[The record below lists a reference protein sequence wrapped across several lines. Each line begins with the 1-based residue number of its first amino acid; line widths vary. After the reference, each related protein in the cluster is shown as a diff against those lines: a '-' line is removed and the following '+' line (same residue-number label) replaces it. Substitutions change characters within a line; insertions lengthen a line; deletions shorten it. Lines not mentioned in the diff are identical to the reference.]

1 MTQNTAK
8 MKINEV
14 AKEVARSSKDSLS
27 AIAAMQK
34 EISSRI
40 ESAKKVES
48 ELIKRTREEER
59 QQKEA
64 VRSDVQATAPAEA
77 KAAVETPSDVK
88 APEKKVTVVT
98 QPVAQPQTP
107 QATQVQQSAPAQERK
122 VPVVTPP
129 QAVEK
134 AEEKQPAQRPSA
146 PQEQRAEQTPQQSP
160 QQPSAPAPAP
170 KFERPAERLARMQ
183 GRVLRDDAAI
193 RNAQRAKE
201 EAARRGN
208 APQQRTPYQRDGQR
222 MQGDRSGRPGGYQQ
236 RDGQRP
242 QGDRTGRPGGFQQR
256 SDNQRSF
263 GGNRQG
269 RSTGGSGVSAAIA
282 APANKKA
289 KVSNYDPNRSSY
301 VRVFDNEKKNKS
313 RKALERERRAQLG
326 GEDEYTRYGRRP
338 KRKHQQ
344 QQRPE
349 PIKIEKAVITGETVT
364 VKTLADR
371 IGKPATDIIKKLM
384 MLGVIATINNEIDYD
399 TAALVASDFG
409 VELEQKLQQ
418 TAEDVLTAV
427 DQPDSEDQLV
437 KRPPVVTIMGHVDHG
452 KTSLLDKIRSTRV
465 TAGEAGGI
473 TQHIGAYCVE
483 CNGETITFLDTPGHE
498 AFTAMRARGAQV
510 TDAVILVVAANDGIK
525 PQTVEAINHAK
536 AAEVPII
543 VAINKIDLPEAN
555 IERVRQELTEHGL
568 VWEEWGGDTVIVPVS
583 AKTGEGIENLLEMIL
598 LVTEVQELRANP
610 DRLAKGTIVEAKL
623 DKGRGPVATVLVQ
636 NGTLRVGQTVVAG
649 TASGRVRAMLNDAG
663 ERVETAGPSM
673 PVEILGFDY
682 VPEAG
687 DILYAVEDGALTRQ
701 VVEERKAKIKSEQMK
716 MTARVSLDDLF
727 EQISEGEIKDLNV
740 IVKADVQGSVE
751 AVRSSL
757 EKLSNDQVRVRCI
770 HGGAGAIV
778 VSDVMLAS
786 ASNAIIIGFNVRPD
800 GPARIAAERE
810 NVDIRLYRVIYNAIE
825 DIEKAMKGLLEPVF
839 EEVSLGTAEVRETF
853 KVSAIGTIAGCM
865 VQSGKMVRNASVRLL
880 RDNVVIYEG
889 KLASLKRFK
898 DDVREVASGYECGL
912 SLQNYNDIKE
922 GDIIEAFTEQE
933 VEQ

>member
-1 MTQNTAK
+1 MTQNTTK
-8 MKINEV
+8 MKIGEV
-14 AKEVARSSKDSLS
+14 AREVARSSKESLS

-34 EISSRI
+34 EITSRI
-40 ESAKKVES
+40 ESAKRLEG

-59 QQKEA
+59 LQREA
-64 VRSDVQATAPAEA
+64 ARQEAPATAAPAAESVA
-77 KAAVETPSDVK
+77 Q
-88 APEKKVTVVT
+88 APEKRVTVVT
-98 QPVAQPQTP
+98 QPVAPQAKEAEAPVQQAPSAERTTPSAAQEKAAHTSETP
-107 QATQVQQSAPAQERK
+107 QEKPTVQTQQK
-122 VPVVTPP
+122 
-129 QAVEK
+129 
-134 AEEKQPAQRPSA
+134 
-146 PQEQRAEQTPQQSP
+146 PQEPKAEQTPQQSP
-160 QQPSAPAPAP
+160 QPQTSAPAPAP

-183 GRVLRDDAAI
+183 GRVLRDDAAL

-201 EAARRGN
+201 EAARRG
-208 APQQRTPYQRDGQR
+208 QRDGQR
-222 MQGDRSGRPGGYQQ
+222 PQGDRSGRPGGYQQRQQGDRSGRPGGYQQ
-236 RDGQRP
+236 RDG
-242 QGDRTGRPGGFQQR
+242 G
-256 SDNQRSF
+256 QRSF
-263 GGNRQG
+263 GGNRPG
-269 RSTGGSGVSAAIA
+269 RPMGGGLSAAMSG
-282 APANKKA
+282 PANKKA

-301 VRVFDNEKKNKS
+301 VRVFDNEKKSKN
-313 RKALERERRAQLG
+313 RKALDRERRAQMG
-326 GEDEYTRYGRRP
+326 GEEEYTRYGRRP

-349 PIKIEKAVITGETVT
+349 PVKIEKAVITGETVT

-371 IGKPATDIIKKLM
+371 IGKPATEIIKKLM
-384 MLGVIATINNEIDYD
+384 MLGVIATINNEIDFD

-409 VELEQKLQQ
+409 VELEQKLER
-418 TAEDVLTAV
+418 TAEDALSAV
-427 DQPDSEDQLV
+427 DQPDTEDQLV

-510 TDAVILVVAANDGIK
+510 TDAVILVVAANDGIM

-555 IERVRQELTEHGL
+555 VERVRQELTEHGL

-583 AKTGEGIENLLEMIL
+583 AKTGEGIDNLLEMIL
-598 LVTEVQELRANP
+598 LVTDVQELRANP
-610 DRLAKGTIVEAKL
+610 NRLAKGTIVEAKL

-663 ERVETAGPSM
+663 ERVESAGPSM

-687 DILYAVEDGALTRQ
+687 DLLYAVEDSALTRQ

-727 EQISEGEIKDLNV
+727 EKISEGEIKDLNI

-839 EEVSLGTAEVRETF
+839 EEVALGTAEVRETF
-853 KVSAIGTIAGCM
+853 KVSSVGTIAGCM

-898 DDVREVASGYECGL
+898 DDVREVSSGYECGL

>member
-1 MTQNTAK
+1 MTQNTTK

-14 AKEVARSSKDSLS
+14 AKEVARSSKESLS

-48 ELIKRTREEER
+48 ELIKRAREEER
-59 QQKEA
+59 LQKEA
-64 VRSDVQATAPAEA
+64 AQQDMPPAATPSLETKTAPAA
-77 KAAVETPSDVK
+77 DQAT
-88 APEKKVTVVT
+88 EKKVTVVT
-98 QPVAQPQTP
+98 QPAARP
-107 QATQVQQSAPAQERK
+107 QATEAAIVQKTPAAAAAPQVTEKPNEK
-122 VPVVTPP
+122 PPV
-129 QAVEK
+129 Q
-134 AEEKQPAQRPSA
+134 KQPA
-146 PQEQRAEQTPQQSP
+146 PQEPKAEQTPQQSP

-183 GRVLRDDAAI
+183 GRVLRDDAAL

-201 EAARRGN
+201 EAARRGS
-208 APQQRTPYQRDGQR
+208 APQQRPPY
-222 MQGDRSGRPGGYQQ
+222 Q

-242 QGDRTGRPGGFQQR
+242 QGDRTGRPGGYQQR
-256 SDNQRSF
+256 PQGDRAGRPGGYQQRDGGQRSF

-269 RSTGGSGVSAAIA
+269 RSMGGGVSAAIA

-313 RKALERERRAQLG
+313 RKALERERRAQMG
-326 GEDEYTRYGRRP
+326 GDDEYTRYGRRP

-371 IGKPATDIIKKLM
+371 IGKPATEIIKKLM
-384 MLGVIATINNEIDYD
+384 MLGVIATINNEIDFD

-409 VELEQKLQQ
+409 VELEQKLEQ

-510 TDAVILVVAANDGIK
+510 TDAVILVVAANDGIM
-525 PQTVEAINHAK
+525 PQTIEAINHAK

-583 AKTGEGIENLLEMIL
+583 AKTGEGIDSLLEMIL

-663 ERVETAGPSM
+663 ERVEAAGPSM

-727 EQISEGEIKDLNV
+727 EQISEGEIKDLNI

-839 EEVSLGTAEVRETF
+839 EEVALGTAEVRETF

-889 KLASLKRFK
+889 ELASLKRFK